1 MPSQRAVAVGP
12 AIAALVQKRIVAA
25 AIAPGR
31 RAARDSTAMVDWPSP
46 AESTE
51 ASTSA
56 SGPSTPAADSA
67 ACQAV
72 LVLPPSA
79 AGSRTVIVVSPPE
92 VLAPVSD
99 ATCPAPAA

>member
-25 AIAPGR
+25 AIAVGC
-31 RAARDSTAMVDWPSP
+31 RAARDSTAMVAWPSP

-72 LVLPPSA
+72 S
-79 AGSRTVIVVSPPE
+79 GTVMVR
-92 VLAPVSD
+92 
-99 ATCPAPAA
+99 

>member
-25 AIAPGR
+25 AIAVGC
-31 RAARDSTAMVDWPSP
+31 RAARDSTAMVAWPSP

-72 LVLPPSA
+72 S
-79 AGSRTVIVVSPPE
+79 GTVIVACPPE
-92 VLAPVSD
+92 VIAPVSD
-99 ATCPAPAA
+99 ATCPAPPA